1 MKQKYIIFLSVIL
14 SATALLFSLIRV
26 LPFEVTEDTYMGTM
40 ATFLSIA
47 VTLVIGYQI
56 LNVIEIRRDLN
67 AQKEDNLKLKGKL
80 HSLIN
85 DIQLTATE
93 QSLAQKELETNT
105 QGKLLILDSLIEY
118 HSGQGIVTCASAFQK
133 MHDAVFCCL
142 NGDVKEYERIF
153 SYMRRFICDMNYR
166 SFGVTGLTIFD
177 DGRRIVNDT
186 NHPYSQRELSEVIN
200 DYTQP
205 IIECK
210 KRIESHKNYGNIKF
224 EYERIMEHLERVLNN
239 ILKEP
244 NKELSTEEIEFI
256 MSH

>member
-1 MKQKYIIFLSVIL
+1 MKQNYFILLSVIL
-14 SATALLFSLIRV
+14 SVSALLFSLIRV
-26 LPFEVTEDTYMGTM
+26 LPFEVTEDTYMGAM
-40 ATFLSIA
+40 ATFLSVA

-67 AQKEDNLKLKGKL
+67 AQKEENLKLKSDL
-80 HSLIN
+80 HSLISEM
-85 DIQLTATE
+85 QAKATE
-93 QSLAQKELETNT
+93 QSLAQKDLELKT
-105 QGKLLILDSLIEY
+105 QGKLLILDSLIKY
-118 HSGQGIVTCASAFQK
+118 NSGQYVVTCASAFHK
-133 MHDAVFCCL
+133 MHDAVFYSL
-142 NGDVKEYERIF
+142 NGNIKEYERIF
-153 SYMRRFICDMNYR
+153 YYMRKFICDMNYR
-166 SFGVTGLTIFD
+166 SFGVTGLTNLD
-177 DGRRIVNDT
+177 DGRRIVSDT

-200 DYTQP
+200 DYMQP

-224 EYERIMEHLERVLNN
+224 EYERIMEHLEHVLNN